1 MKRIFSILLI
11 IFMALA
17 GIACVNAYDINET
30 VDQDLIVSDL
40 NETLI
45 PIDESTVLNDT
56 DLGNETEEDQN
67 STEIDNSTEPSQED
81 VVVDNS
87 TEVVENDT
95 VDNGINPIVGPKIA
109 DKNETEENQSSQ
121 GIKVLTNDELNAIA
135 NETIAHFMEK
145 REYWVNC
152 NYPPQW
158 GINPTYEAVTSLSL
172 DLNKTYGDVY
182 AIDILARMYVMVL
195 LDENPALSLIPSSL
209 KTLFMPAMIE
219 EARISMDYIIRSYWD
234 TISKKSSNCHDGGLD
249 PFNGRGYDPRFDS
262 NPGPSPFE
270 PDHPMF

>member
-1 MKRIFSILLI
+1 
-11 IFMALA
+11 MALA

-67 STEIDNSTEPSQED
+67 TEI
-81 VVVDNS
+81 DNS

-95 VDNGINPIVGPKIA
+95 VDNEINPIVGPKIA

-121 GIKVLTNDELNAIA
+121 GIKVLTGDELNAIA

-152 NYPPQW
+152 NYPPEW
-158 GINPTYEAVTSLSL
+158 GIDPNYEAITSLSL
-172 DLNKTYGDVY
+172 DLNKTYGADN
-182 AIDILARMYVMVL
+182 AIDILTRMYVMVL
-195 LDENPALSLIPSSL
+195 LDESPTLSLMPSSL
-209 KTLFMPAMIE
+209 KTLFMPALIE
-219 EARISMDYIIRSYWD
+219 KAHIIIGIIIHSYWD
-234 TISKKSSNCHDGGLD
+234 TISKKSSNYHDGGLD
-249 PFNGRGYDPRFDS
+249 YYNGRGYDPRFDAD
-262 NPGPSPFE
+262 PRPSPFE

>member
-67 STEIDNSTEPSQED
+67 TEIDNSTEPSEED

-95 VDNGINPIVGPKIA
+95 VDNEINPIVGPKIA

-121 GIKVLTNDELNAIA
+121 GIKVLTDDELNAIA

-158 GINPTYEAVTSLSL
+158 GINPDYEAVTSLSL
-172 DLNKTYGDVY
+172 DLNKTYGADN
-182 AIDILARMYVMVL
+182 AIDILTRMYVMVL
-195 LDENPALSLIPSSL
+195 LDESPTLSLMPSSL
-209 KTLFMPAMIE
+209 KTLFMPALIYVE
-219 EARISMDYIIRSYWD
+219 KAYMDYIIRSYWD
-234 TISKKSSNCHDGGLD
+234 TISKKSSNYHDGGLD
-249 PFNGRGYDPRFDS
+249 SFDGSGYDPRFDAD
-262 NPGPSPFE
+262 PRPSPSE
-270 PDHPMF
+270 ELQ